1 MDLAA
6 NLAMG
11 FNPNLLPDLDLSL
24 DMEFD
29 ANLTSDCNN
38 NITIDFEASLI
49 VGKHVDTTVVEYL
62 HCSRAGNLKTY
73 VAPDDWEHYRS
84 IITRLYTEEK
94 KPLRQVREVM
104 ERQFAFIA
112 TMSKT
117 RIKRW
122 GLDKKFKEPEVSAI
136 VRAMQQRDA
145 AGKESQF
152 IIRNQVVEWEDVSH
166 YLKRRRQA
174 PKRRE
179 NKTILQLGITCR
191 TPPPREIRSPMA
203 AIPDLQHFE
212 DVLRLKRDYL
222 AGVFE
227 GKVWVFDNDGNVL
240 SSEEGLESRWAC
252 MRLDFNLSLVREL
265 LRRGFVKV
273 AFSRLNQQMSFIK
286 SMIQC
291 QEPIFFYILCQN
303 LLQFYQ
309 QQLHPGMLESL
320 ISFVADMYRII
331 LGSAHPFGIIWKR
344 IANLSRHLRIKLV
357 GTLMDLTARY
367 LTEEHGYWDE
377 FTRKV
382 YFTHLVTFDPNL
394 EKDTQV

>member
-1 MDLAA
+1 MGLAA

-11 FNPNLLPDLDLSL
+11 SNPNLLLDLDSSL
-24 DMEFD
+24 GIEFD
-29 ANLTSDCNN
+29 ANLTSYCNN
-38 NITIDFEASLI
+38 NITIDFETSLI
-49 VGKHVDTTVVEYL
+49 VGNHVDTTVVESP
-62 HCSRAGNLKTY
+62 HRSRAGNLKTY
-73 VAPDDWEHYRS
+73 VAPDDWEHNRS
-84 IITRLYTEEK
+84 IITRLYKEEE

-112 TMSKT
+112 TERMFKT

-122 GLDKKFKEPEVSAI
+122 GLDKKFKEPEVSAM
-136 VRAMQQRDA
+136 VRAKQQRDA

-152 IIRNQVVEWEDVSH
+152 FIRNQVVEWED
-166 YLKRRRQA
+166 
-174 PKRRE
+174 
-179 NKTILQLGITCR
+179 
-191 TPPPREIRSPMA
+191 IRSPMA

-212 DVLRLKRDYL
+212 VVLRLKRDCL

-227 GKVWVFDNDGNVL
+227 GKIWVFDDDGNVL

-273 AFSRLNQQMSFIK
+273 AFSRLNQQMNFIK

-320 ISFVADMYRII
+320 ISFVADMYRVI

-344 IANLSRHLRIKLV
+344 IAHLSRHLRIKLV

-367 LTEEHGYWDE
+367 LTEEHGYWGS
-377 FTRKV
+377 KGSQ
-382 YFTHLVTFDPNL
+382 YL
-394 EKDTQV
+394 